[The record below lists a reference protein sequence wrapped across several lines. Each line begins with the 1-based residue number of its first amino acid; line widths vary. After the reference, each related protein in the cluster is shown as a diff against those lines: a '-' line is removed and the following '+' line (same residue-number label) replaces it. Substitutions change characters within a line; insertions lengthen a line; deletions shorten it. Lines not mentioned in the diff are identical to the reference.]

1 MNRKEVK
8 PVSSLAIVNTVAA
21 ILNLGEFG
29 KVENFFNKA
38 VSTLRREIETA
49 ERSKKNAEHNHSIAL
64 ATYQE
69 QLEDAEATVEDAFTN
84 VNIDKLQTNEMQREY
99 LEVYFSNIDRAEEK
113 KIVIENKIK
122 TATEAYEEQIKE
134 LNEQIDVR
142 LVRLSRL
149 TIGAKQ

>member
-38 VSTLRREIETA
+38 VGTLRREIETA

-122 TATEAYEEQIKE
+122 TTTEAYEEQIKE